1 MEEDESPT
9 LVNFDSRA
17 LNGLRGLASVHIMVF
32 HVLMLSGMR
41 TDTHGQARLCCIE
54 IQVRL
59 ILDRDQFLA
68 LYLVWRSIFWVS
80 PVQKI
85 LFPYTKDTFCG
96 SLDTEP
102 VSCICIA
109 DPNIMYRAQPC
120 PSATEP
126 SAHLPSPTTEGCTPS
141 DRARVLGPDPV
152 PDRDPWAPLPP
163 GRWAAGAA
171 PRLPPGASRPPS
183 GRGSVSGWAP

>member
-41 TDTHGQARLCCIE
+41 TNTHGQARLCCIE

-68 LYLVWRSIFWVS
+68 LYLARLIH
-80 PVQKI
+80 I
-85 LFPYTKDTFCG
+85 LGVAYAKDTF
-96 SLDTEP
+96 SL
-102 VSCICIA
+102 
-109 DPNIMYRAQPC
+109 Y
-120 PSATEP
+120 
-126 SAHLPSPTTEGCTPS
+126 
-141 DRARVLGPDPV
+141 
-152 PDRDPWAPLPP
+152 
-163 GRWAAGAA
+163 
-171 PRLPPGASRPPS
+171 
-183 GRGSVSGWAP
+183 